1 MLLNRIKNNMD
12 KKNYILILIIIIGV
26 IMILWGKEMTKNKI
40 KKDLGDCDYT
50 VGNIDVYFYRGP
62 VGNNVRF
69 SSITYSYIVNKVR
82 YVNNYDVL
90 FYKLPSSPNV
100 NDKFIVAYNKK
111 DPQKSLLLGDY
122 PINTD
127 EDFKIFINKRK
138 DVKIDF

>member
-1 MLLNRIKNNMD
+1 MD

-26 IMILWGKEMTKNKI
+26 MMILWGKEMNKNKI
-40 KKDLGDCDYT
+40 KKDLGDYDYT
-50 VGNIDVYFYRGP
+50 VGSIDVYFYRSP

-69 SSITYSYIVNKVR
+69 SSITYSYIVNNVR
-82 YVNNYDVL
+82 YVNNYDAL
-90 FYKLPSSPNV
+90 FYKLPFSPNV
-100 NDKFIVAYNKK
+100 NDRFIVAYNKK

-127 EDFKIFINKRK
+127 EDFKIFINKSK

>member
-1 MLLNRIKNNMD
+1 MD
-12 KKNYILILIIIIGV
+12 KKNYILILIIITGV

-50 VGNIDVYFYRGP
+50 VGNIDVYFYRCP

-82 YVNNYDVL
+82 YVNNYDAL

-122 PINTD
+122 PIRIE
-127 EDFKIFINKRK
+127 EDFKVFINRGI
-138 DVKIDF
+138 KIDF